1 MKQIVFIV
9 FLVSSTALF
18 AQEDLN
24 GLIAKLQTS
33 FSKVETAS
41 KTYEQEIKLLE
52 YSSVRYAYNE
62 VDQKGGKISYASE
75 FNLADIDAYTVRQET
90 QKDIILVV
98 LTVKNKQKLV
108 KNYKNNEVQA
118 YDNEVQLHVKDVD
131 RAREVVDMIKKAIPI
146 GEKITAGKLKLKG
159 YDEMVSW
166 LQQNVKTVNLG
177 SKSINQTV
185 AKDAYVGSLKLTQI
199 SSDGKASHQEDF
211 VFNLADLNLNT
222 INFKV
227 SGNTFEL
234 EVETMQNQ
242 KIINLT
248 RDGINKPFVS
258 DFSFFA
264 NNVDEARDIKT
275 VLTLAVPLAVV
286 KVKTDLPAPKTVEEA
301 LKTLAS
307 LTKDVKIN
315 DKTYAQAII
324 PKCITTFSVTEQAAS
339 STVANIYDFNWMD
352 INPNGVK
359 LQVSGE
365 KMSFELPINNKGK
378 LMAYKKNDKL
388 SFEGDAD
395 ITVSNFETGRRIKV
409 VIEKV
414 VEGCKSS
421 YKDPFANTSTAM
433 IEWLKGKVG
442 EVTVD
447 QNTRKQSLELAEAGN
462 TNKLK
467 YTNIETKG
475 STSTEEVFEFNLSDI
490 NPNSVD
496 YSIKG
501 KNIFVSFETNFKN
514 KIIKAY
520 KAGKIQPYAYS
531 LDLAFQDI
539 ETARGAIAALKK
551 CAENLKSTK

>member
-1 MKQIVFIV
+1 MKHFVFYAL
-9 FLVSSTALF
+9 FVSSSALL

-24 GLIAKLQTS
+24 GLINKLQSS

-75 FNLADIDAYTVRQET
+75 FNFADIDPYTVRQET

-131 RAREVVDMIKKAIPI
+131 RAREVIDIIKKAIPI

-159 YDEMVSW
+159 YDEMISW
-166 LQQNVKTVNLG
+166 LIQNVKTVNLG
-177 SKSINQTV
+177 SKSIKQTIV
-185 AKDAYVGSLKLTQI
+185 KDAYVSSLKLTQI

-211 VFNLADLNLNT
+211 VFNLSDINLNT
-222 INFKV
+222 INFKI
-227 SGNTFEL
+227 SGNTIEL

-242 KIINLT
+242 KTINLT
-248 RDGINKPFVS
+248 RDGINKPFAS

-275 VLTLAVPLAVV
+275 VLTLAVPLAIT
-286 KVKTDLPAPKTVEEA
+286 KVKADLPAPKTADEA
-301 LKTLAS
+301 LKILVS
-307 LTKDVKIN
+307 YTKDVKIN
-315 DKTYAQAII
+315 DKTYAQTIT
-324 PKCITTFSVTEQAAS
+324 PKCITTFSMIEQAAS
-339 STVANIYDFNWMD
+339 STVSNIYDFNWMD
-352 INPNGVK
+352 INPNAVK

-365 KMSFELPINNKGK
+365 KMSYELPVTNKGK
-378 LMAYKKNDKL
+378 LIAVKKNDKL
-388 SFEGDAD
+388 SFEDDAD
-395 ITVSNFETGRRIKV
+395 VYIADYEIGRRIKV
-409 VIEKV
+409 VIDKV
-414 VEGCKSS
+414 IESCKTS
-421 YKDPFANTSTAM
+421 YKEPFANTPTAM

-447 QNTRKQSLELAEAGN
+447 QSTRKQSLDFAEASN

-467 YTNIETKG
+467 YTSIETKG

-501 KNIFVSFETNFKN
+501 KSIYVEFETNFKN

-520 KAGKIQPYAYS
+520 KAGKIQPYTYS
-531 LDLAFQDI
+531 LELAFQDI
-539 ETARGAIAALKK
+539 ETARGAISALKK
-551 CAENLKSTK
+551 CAENLKSK

>member
-1 MKQIVFIV
+1 MKYLLF
-9 FLVSSTALF
+9 FALLVSSSAVL

-24 GLIAKLQTS
+24 GLISKLQSS

-41 KTYEQEIKLLE
+41 RTYEQEIKLLE

-62 VDQKGGKISYASE
+62 VDQKGGKVSYASE
-75 FNLADIDAYTVRQET
+75 FNLADIDPYTVRQET

-108 KNYKNNEVQA
+108 KNYKNNDVQA

-131 RAREVVDMIKKAIPI
+131 RAREVIDIIKKAIPF

-159 YDEMVSW
+159 YEEIISW
-166 LQQNVKTVNLG
+166 LIQNVKTVTLE
-177 SKSINQTV
+177 SKSIKQTV

-211 VFNLADLNLNT
+211 IFNLSDINLNT
-222 INFKV
+222 IAFKV

-275 VLTLAVPLAVV
+275 VLTLAVPLAIA
-286 KVKTDLPAPKTVEEA
+286 KVKADLPAPKTAEEA
-301 LKTLAS
+301 LKILVS
-307 LTKDVKIN
+307 YTKDVKIN
-315 DKTYAQAII
+315 DKTYAQTITS
-324 PKCITTFSVTEQAAS
+324 KCITTFSMTEQTAS
-339 STVANIYDFNWMD
+339 STVSNIYDFNWMD
-352 INPNGVK
+352 INPNAVK
-359 LQVSGE
+359 LQVAGE
-365 KMSFELPINNKGK
+365 KMSYELPVANKEK
-378 LMAYKKNDKL
+378 LITTKKNDKL
-388 SFEGDAD
+388 SFEDDAD
-395 ITVSNFETGRRIKV
+395 IYIANYETGRRIKV
-409 VIEKV
+409 AIEKV
-414 VEGCKSS
+414 IESCKTS
-421 YKDPFANTSTAM
+421 YKEPFANNTNTM
-433 IEWLKGKVG
+433 VDWLKSKVG

-447 QNTRKQSLELAEAGN
+447 QNTRKQSLDFAEAGN

-501 KNIFVSFETNFKN
+501 KSIFVGFETNFKN

-531 LDLAFQDI
+531 LDISFQDI
-539 ETARGAIAALKK
+539 ETARGAISALKK
-551 CAENLKSTK
+551 CAENLKSK

>member
-1 MKQIVFIV
+1 MKQFV
-9 FLVSSTALF
+9 FLVFLVTSTALF
-18 AQEDLN
+18 AQEDLS
-24 GLIAKLQTS
+24 GLITKLQTS

-62 VDQKGGKISYASE
+62 VDQKGGKIAYASE
-75 FNLADIDAYTVRQET
+75 FNLADIDPYTVRQET

-118 YDNEVQLHVKDVD
+118 YENEVQLHVKDVD
-131 RAREVVDMIKKAIPI
+131 RAREVVDLIKKAIPL

-159 YDEMVSW
+159 YEEMVSW
-166 LQQNVKTVNLG
+166 LIQHVKTVNLG
-177 SKSINQTV
+177 TKSINQAI
-185 AKDAYVGSLKLTQI
+185 AKDAYAGSLKLTQI

-211 VFNLADLNLNT
+211 VFNLADINLNT
-222 INFKV
+222 MNFKV

-248 RDGINKPFVS
+248 RDGANKPFVS

-275 VLTLAVPLAVV
+275 VLTLAAPLADA
-286 KVKTDLPAPKTVEEA
+286 KVRADLPAPKTADEG
-301 LKTLAS
+301 LKLLAS

-315 DKTYAQAII
+315 DKTYAQTIT
-324 PKCITTFSVTEQAAS
+324 PKCLTSFSVTEQGT
-339 STVANIYDFNWMD
+339 STTVTNIFDFNWMD

-365 KMSFELPINNKGK
+365 KMSFELPITNNGK
-378 LMAYKKNDKL
+378 LIAYKKNDKL
-388 SFEGDAD
+388 SFVDDTD
-395 ITVSNFETGRRIKV
+395 INVANFEVGRRIKL

-414 VEGCKSS
+414 VESCKAS
-421 YKDPFANTSTAM
+421 YKDPFANNSAAM
-433 IEWLKGKVG
+433 IEWLKSKVG
-442 EVTVD
+442 EVTVE
-447 QNTRKQSLELAEAGN
+447 QSTRKQNLDFAESGN
-462 TNKLK
+462 SNKLK

-475 STSTEEVFEFNLSDI
+475 SSSTEEVFEFNLSDI

-501 KNIFVSFETNFKN
+501 RSIYVSFETNFRN

-520 KAGKIQPYAYS
+520 KGGKIQPYTYA

-539 ETARGAIAALKK
+539 ETARGAISALKK

>member
-9 FLVSSTALF
+9 FLVSSKALF

-24 GLIAKLQTS
+24 GLITKLQTS

-52 YSSVRYAYNE
+52 YSSVRYSYNE
-62 VDQKGGKISYASE
+62 VDQKGGKISYAAE
-75 FNLADIDAYTVRQET
+75 FNLADIDPYTVRQET

-98 LTVKNKQKLV
+98 LTAKNKQKLV

-118 YDNEVQLHVKDVD
+118 YDNEVELHVKDVD
-131 RAREVVDMIKKAIPI
+131 KAREVVDIIKKAIPV

-166 LQQNVKTVNLG
+166 LIQNVKTVNLG
-177 SKSINQTV
+177 SKSINQTI
-185 AKDAYVGSLKLTQI
+185 AKDTYIGSLKLTQI

-211 VFNLADLNLNT
+211 VFNLADINLNT

-234 EVETMQNQ
+234 EVETIQNQ

-275 VLTLAVPLAVV
+275 VLTLVVPLAVA
-286 KVKTDLPAPKTVEEA
+286 KVKADLPAPKTVDEA

-315 DKTYAQAII
+315 DKTYAQAIT
-324 PKCITTFSVTEQAAS
+324 PKCLTTFSLTEQGAS
-339 STVANIYDFNWMD
+339 TTVTNIYDFNWMD

-365 KMSFELPINNKGK
+365 RMSFELPINNNGK
-378 LMAYKKNDKL
+378 LIAYKKNDKL
-388 SFEGDAD
+388 SFVDDAD
-395 ITVSNFETGRRIKV
+395 INVANFETGRRIKM

-414 VEGCKSS
+414 VESCKTS
-421 YKDPFANTSTAM
+421 YKDPFANNTTAM
-433 IEWLKGKVG
+433 TEWLKSKVG
-442 EVTVD
+442 EVTVE
-447 QNTRKQSLELAEAGN
+447 QNTRKQNLDFAESGN
-462 TNKLK
+462 NNKLK

-501 KNIFVSFETNFKN
+501 KAIFVSFETNFRN

-520 KAGKIQPYAYS
+520 KAGKIQPYTYS

-539 ETARGAIAALKK
+539 ETARGVISALKK